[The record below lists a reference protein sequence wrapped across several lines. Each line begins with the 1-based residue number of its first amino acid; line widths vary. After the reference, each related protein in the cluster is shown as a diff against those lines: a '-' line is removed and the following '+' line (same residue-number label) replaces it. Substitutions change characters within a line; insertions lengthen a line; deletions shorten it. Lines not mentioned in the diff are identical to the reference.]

1 MVRSG
6 TITTPPPRPV
16 MAPRKPARK
25 EPAATTA
32 VKARMVMVKV
42 AEYASRPLEYP
53 HGQEGLNRGSTI
65 VFWLDGRNGND
76 GSSAPGRGSGREAH
90 RFLRSR
96 YVQLA
101 AG

>member
-1 MVRSG
+1 MVNNG

-16 MAPRKPARK
+16 MAPRKPATK
-25 EPAATTA
+25 EPVAATA
-32 VKARMVMVKV
+32 VNSRMVMVEL

-76 GSSAPGRGSGREAH
+76 GSGAPCRGSR
-90 RFLRSR
+90 
-96 YVQLA
+96 
-101 AG
+101 